1 METIEGSIAVKPL
14 PGRQAAGRAVRRLL
28 RHGNLDPEL
37 RGPRVFK
44 LLGVDSGRSVADA
57 AMDEIS
63 LRTVADT
70 AAALTAR
77 RKTAGRHTLR
87 QLNAA
92 RHVWLSLALR
102 VVAAWSGCGKQVA
115 ARAGNKY

>member
-44 LLGVDSGRSVADA
+44 LLGAESGRSVADA

-63 LRTVADT
+63 LRT

-77 RKTAGRHTLR
+77 RETAGRP
-87 QLNAA
+87 AA
-92 RHVWLSLALR
+92 ERCTTC
-102 VVAAWSGCGKQVA
+102 VVIAGTADCG
-115 ARAGNKY
+115 RIRR